1 VVNGHEFYRTD
12 QRLLTDIQ
20 GPQGGDGAEL
30 FVVEGD
36 SAAQAVVRARNP
48 QRQAVFAMQGK
59 PLNAWK
65 ASAAAV
71 AANPW
76 YAQLI
81 ETLGAGW
88 GSELDCR
95 RCRFDQIILL
105 CDPDADGIHC
115 EVLLLL
121 FFVKW
126 FPELVERGR
135 VAAVRPPLWQFT
147 IPATRQIAYA
157 YSDEHARRIRTAL
170 QEQGVTEFTQQ
181 RFRGLASLSG
191 GTLAETC
198 VAPASRKLRIL
209 RNDDAETA
217 LQLMK
222 LNSEGL
228 GEG

>member
-1 VVNGHEFYRTD
+1 MNWHEQYRPD
-12 QRLLTDIQ
+12 QRLLTDVQ
-20 GPQGGDGAEL
+20 AQPDSGGAEL

-36 SAAQAVVRARNP
+36 SAAQSVVRARDP

-71 AANPW
+71 VANPW

-81 ETLGAGW
+81 EALGTGW
-88 GSELDCR
+88 GSSLDCR
-95 RCRFDQIILL
+95 RCRFDRIILL
-105 CDPDADGIHC
+105 CDPDADGVHC

-126 FPELVERGR
+126 LPELVQSGR
-135 VAAVRPPLWQFT
+135 LAAVRPPLWQFT

-157 YSDEHARRIRTAL
+157 YSDEHARRIRSAL
-170 QEQGVTEFTQQ
+170 QSQGVTEFHQQ
-181 RFRGLASLSG
+181 RYRGLASLSG

-198 VAPASRKLRIL
+198 VAPGSRKLRVL
-209 RNDDAETA
+209 RTDDAETA

-222 LNSEGL
+222 LNSEVL
-228 GEG
+228 GES